1 MVADRRASGRAETL
15 FCRADMMMRYALA
28 PLLLL
33 GVPAALAQ
41 DTDFRCL
48 ANNPVELAR
57 HLAADPNALQRAAG
71 ANAELNARGAAFS
84 RGGAGPFVIPVVF
97 HIIHNN
103 GEENISDAQVTDA
116 LRVLNEDYNKQNPDW
131 VTVRPEFLDRVADV
145 GIEFRLAQ
153 RDPEGNC
160 TNGITRTASTLTAE
174 GDFAMT
180 QLIQWPRDRYMNI
193 WVCRHANGAAG
204 YTYYPM
210 WLDGWPEADG
220 IVVQHNYVGSIGTSV
235 PYRSR
240 VLSHEVGHW
249 LNLKHCWGDSNEP
262 GEEANCGMD
271 DDVEDTPLTRGWTS
285 CVTSGASCG
294 SDLDNVQNYMEYAY
308 CSRMFTQGQAQ
319 RMLAALTSSIAQ
331 RENLWQPSNLA
342 LTGVDAPGTVCE
354 ARFLANRRTVCAGGS
369 ITFSDESFNGVVQ
382 RSWSFPGGEPALSD
396 AQVPTITYNE
406 PGLYPVSL
414 AVSDSQG
421 GTVSRAEEAYI
432 RVLPATGQPV
442 PWSEGFEQAATLAE
456 TDWEVIDRAGDGGF
470 EATSVASFSGS
481 RSARLSNSIL
491 SFGRTDELIS
501 ATIDLSGAPGAVVTF
516 RYAYAKRY
524 VADDDALYV
533 WVSPNCG
540 DTWMLRKV
548 MRGNSSLLT
557 AGVVPGDF
565 VPNGPDQWGVTEIT
579 NIGPNLCSAS
589 FRLRFE
595 FVSDGGNNLYIDD
608 INILSGLVGM
618 DDPEHPASAVRLASD
633 GAGAFDVMLSLREP
647 DRVGFEVLDALGRR
661 LVQVAP
667 SAYGAGAHR
676 LRLPVQGLPAG
687 SYLLRAAGASLQ
699 EAVRFMMP

>member
-1 MVADRRASGRAETL
+1 
-15 FCRADMMMRYALA
+15 MMMRYALA

-33 GVPAALAQ
+33 CVPAAMAQ
-41 DTDFRCL
+41 DTGFRCL

-57 HLAADPNALQRAAG
+57 HLAADPDALHRAAS
-71 ANAELNARGAAFS
+71 ANAELNAHAAAFP
-84 RGGAGPFVIPVVF
+84 RGGTGSFVIPVVF

-103 GEENISDAQVTDA
+103 GEENISDAQVQDA
-116 LRVLNEDYNKQNPDW
+116 VRVMNEDYNRQNPDW
-131 VTVRPEFLDRVADV
+131 VTVRPEFIDLVANV

-160 TNGITRTASTLTAE
+160 TNGITRTVSTLTAE

-193 WVCRHANGAAG
+193 WVCRYANGAAG

-220 IVVQHNYVGSIGTSV
+220 IVVQHNYVGSIGTSA
-235 PYRSR
+235 PFRSR
-240 VLSHEVGHW
+240 VLSHEAGHW

-262 GEEANCGMD
+262 GNEANCGMD
-271 DDVEDTPLTRGWTS
+271 DDVDDTPLTKGWTS

-331 RENLWQPSNLA
+331 REQLWQPGNLA

-354 ARFLANRRTVCAGGS
+354 ARFLANRRSVCAGGS
-369 ITFSDESFNGVVQ
+369 ITFSDQSFNGVVG
-382 RSWSFPGGEPALSD
+382 RSWSFPGGDPAQS
-396 AQVPTITYNE
+396 AAEAPTITYNE

-414 AVSDSQG
+414 TVSDAQG
-421 GTVSRAEEAYI
+421 GSLARTEQAYI

-442 PWSEGFEQAATLAE
+442 PWSEGFEQGTTLA
-456 TDWEVIDRAGDGGF
+456 DGGWEVVDRAGDGGF
-470 EATSVASFSGS
+470 EITGAAAFTGA
-481 RSARLSNSIL
+481 RSARLLNTIF

-501 ATIDLSGAPGAVVTF
+501 TTMDLSGAQGAVVTF

-524 VADDDALYV
+524 PSDDDALYV

-557 AGVVPGDF
+557 AGVVPGSF
-565 VPNGPDQWGVTEIT
+565 EPTGPDQWRMAEIT

-608 INILSGLVGM
+608 INILSGQVGM
-618 DDPEHPASAVRLASD
+618 DDLERPASAVRVAPD
-633 GAGAFDVMLSLREP
+633 GAGSFDVMMSLREP
-647 DRVGFEVLDALGRR
+647 DQVGFEVLDALGRR
-661 LVQVAP
+661 LAQVAP
-667 SAYGAGAHR
+667 SAFGSGAHR
-676 LRLPVQGLPAG
+676 LRLPVQGLSSG
-687 SYLLRAAGASLQ
+687 SYLLRASGASLQ
-699 EAVRFMMP
+699 EAVRFMVP